1 MVRRAGCHAT
11 TWITP
16 GRSSPPRTSYRGSL
30 KPAAL
35 LRVGDYTVMWFWR
48 TDKSS
53 ADTASNAPDKF
64 PPSRPVTV
72 SKVGVVWYRKNKMAV
87 TLLTTGLLCVIAA
100 IVGGGIEAFGGKVPV
115 IQSSKRQTALGLFGI
130 LLLLGAYVSSSSNV
144 PSGNGD
150 ATPPPVSRIDR
161 QRARTELAQFISLA
175 KTHRLHELQG
185 NYQYTSGSAQHERV
199 FKFQGQLSGGTCDS
213 YHHVE
218 FNVDGLQCS
227 FANTDYNVT
236 DLVADLK
243 VLDPELGLETLGK
256 WTDANAYR
264 VLVYGS
270 NTGQGR
276 VGFYIYE
283 KP

>member
-1 MVRRAGCHAT
+1 
-11 TWITP
+11 
-16 GRSSPPRTSYRGSL
+16 
-30 KPAAL
+30 
-35 LRVGDYTVMWFWR
+35 
-48 TDKSS
+48 
-53 ADTASNAPDKF
+53 
-64 PPSRPVTV
+64 
-72 SKVGVVWYRKNKMAV
+72 MAV

-130 LLLLGAYVSSSSNV
+130 LLLLGAYVSLSSKVPPEAVPKDSSSTAFNNRGNAREANK
-144 PSGNGD
+144 SNGD

-199 FKFQGQLSGGTCDS
+199 FKYQGQQLSGGRCDS

-227 FANTDYNVT
+227 FANTDYNVS
-236 DLVADLK
+236 DLVADLE
-243 VLDPELGLETLGK
+243 VLDPELSLETLGK
-256 WTDANAYR
+256 WMDANAYR